1 MARERSALRA
11 VQAAETL
18 LVPQS
23 GMVHSLSD
31 VKPVYTA
38 IFTIADKGG
47 DLRLSKTWHEVD
59 EYGDGQNTTLEELS
73 RSWIRVDRESTEPSL
88 LYDVGLC
95 NLQDGG
101 SHWHFGLTAAQSV
114 EDSRLPDNLKDF
126 ANHIDIDAKVARK
139 DKGDSW
145 VRIRR
150 DGPVKKIQQRTSYRY
165 GLMNSDY
172 TLELTHFQDRI
183 LGK

>member
-1 MARERSALRA
+1 M
-11 VQAAETL
+11 T
-18 LVPQS
+18 
-23 GMVHSLSD
+23 HNLSD

-38 IFTIADKGG
+38 VFTIPDKAG

-59 EYGDGQNTTLEELS
+59 EYGDGQNSTLEELS
-73 RSWIRVDRESTEPSL
+73 RSWIRSDREASGPSL

-95 NLQDGG
+95 NLQEEG
-101 SHWHFGLTAAQSV
+101 SHWHFGLTAAQAV

-126 ANHIDIDAKVARK
+126 ANHLGIDAHKARK
-139 DKGDSW
+139 DNGNSW

-150 DGPVKKIQQRTSYRY
+150 DGPVKKLQQRTSYRY

-183 LGK
+183 FGK